1 MKGGEQE
8 LVWTLKHCKIVEIVL
23 AKLAEHSG
31 LRLLN
36 LKRTFVL
43 ECEWG
48 ECGIGECYFKII
60 GLLVVI

>member
-8 LVWTLKHCKIVEIVL
+8 LLWTWKHCKIVETIL

-31 LRLLN
+31 LRLPN
-36 LKRTFVL
+36 LKRYFVL

-48 ECGIGECYFKII
+48 EYGIGAV
-60 GLLVVI
+60 LLL